1 MIDEEFALRS
11 RERCRPNICNQSPE
25 CWVLVGAKGASKKNT
40 ISNHCRACEG
50 RIEFTK
56 WQPPSFTT
64 RIEVGPVD

>member
-1 MIDEEFALRS
+1 MDEAFARAS
-11 RERCRPNICNQSPE
+11 RERCRPNRCNSSSE
-25 CWVLVGAKGASKKNT
+25 CWVLVGARGASKINS

-64 RIEVGPVD
+64 RIDIGPMD